1 MSKLYKGIRKTMT
14 KITVQDFMTK
24 DLFEDD
30 VEEKKNEL
38 LELLDFTRLNGVPL
52 TDHQVRA
59 FMILNENGL
68 SDLANYANGVRPMVT
83 PTSKYMK
90 LIDKLTL
97 ADRIKGN
104 AKLGKLLE
112 NQNNPAGAVNAQELQ
127 PKAMKMSELK

>member
-1 MSKLYKGIRKTMT
+1 MT
-14 KITVQDFMTK
+14 KMTVQDFMTK

-30 VEEKKNEL
+30 IEEKKNEL
-38 LELLDFTRLNGVPL
+38 LELLDFTRLHGVPL

-59 FMILNENGL
+59 FMILKENGL
-68 SDLANYANGVRPMVT
+68 DDLANYANGVRPMVT

-112 NQNNPAGAVNAQELQ
+112 NQNNPAGGVNPQELQ